1 MMNMTIAMEK
11 FNNAYDEVKDIV
23 LAKAGPAM
31 LELST
36 EEFGLAKTM
45 MNFVEASME
54 LTRAQAETIN
64 DMNHKLDKLLAK

>member
-1 MMNMTIAMEK
+1 MEK

-31 LELST
+31 LEMST
-36 EEFGLAKTM
+36 EEFGLIKAV
-45 MNFVEASME
+45 MNFVDASME

-64 DMNHKLDKLLAK
+64 GFNYKLDRLLEK